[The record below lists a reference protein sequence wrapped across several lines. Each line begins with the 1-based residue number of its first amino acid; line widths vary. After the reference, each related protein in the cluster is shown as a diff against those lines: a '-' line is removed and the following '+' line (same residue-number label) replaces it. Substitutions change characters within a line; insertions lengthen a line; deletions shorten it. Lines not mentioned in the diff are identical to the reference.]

1 MTQYS
6 KSDFMKF
13 AIEEHLKCSEFP
25 RVGAVIAK
33 NGTVLQLNIVLKKR
47 NSCGKSSC

>member
-6 KSDFMKF
+6 KSDFMKLT
-13 AIEEHLKCSEFP
+13 IEEYLKCSEFP

-33 NGTVLQLNIVLKKR
+33 NGTLLSTGYLGEKR
-47 NSCGKSSC
+47 ESMRKE